1 MMPRRSEDGVREKR
15 PQARVVRQILRRR
28 RDAAAD
34 GTPTIDERNGEL
46 AAEESAAVTAEV
58 AAVSA
63 AVLAGLP
70 EDALLLDEEERRIA
84 AGANED
90 QPFGTRGSRGSGRG
104 PVATGFNV
112 AIGVLLALL
121 LAYALVAVRHQLIL
135 LLIAGFVAIGLDPA
149 VRALQ
154 RRGLSRPL
162 AVAVVSVCAFALL
175 VGFIAAVAA
184 PLAREGSGLIHA
196 GPGYLDQLKD
206 RNSTLGHLTAQLHL
220 TEAAQSLADNGMA
233 TPSAGG
239 LLSVGTRVVQ
249 GVFDTVVVLALIV
262 YFLADLPRITAAAY
276 RLAPRHRRPRIGL
289 LGDEIIAKV
298 GGFVLGNVVTSLIA
312 IAFAFPAL
320 LLLHVPYALVLA
332 VVIGVLDLIPLVGST
347 IGGAIAAAVAL
358 AAVGVPAAVSV
369 IVFTVAYRLL
379 ADYLINPVVLRRT
392 VHVRPIVT
400 VVSVVVG
407 GGLLGV
413 IGALV
418 AVPTAAAVQLLLTE
432 VVYPARDEEAVPG
445 AERS

>member
-1 MMPRRSEDGVREKR
+1 MRSQTSDDDAREVRAEG
-15 PQARVVRQILRRR
+15 RVVRQILRRR
-28 RDAAAD
+28 RSAAAAGNPQSD
-34 GTPTIDERNGEL
+34 QGTGEV
-46 AAEESAAVTAEV
+46 AAEEEAAVTAEV

-63 AVLAGLP
+63 AVQAGLP
-70 EDALLLDEEERRIA
+70 EDALLLDEDERRIA
-84 AGANED
+84 AGVNED
-90 QPFGTRGSRGSGRG
+90 QPFGTRGTRGSGRG
-104 PVATGFNV
+104 PVGTGFSV
-112 AIGVLLALL
+112 AVGVLLAIL

-149 VRALQ
+149 VRALH

-162 AVAVVSVCAFALL
+162 AVLVVSLGALALL

-184 PLAREGSGLIHA
+184 PLAREGSGLIDA
-196 GPGYLDQLKD
+196 GPGYLDQLQD
-206 RNSTLGHLTAQLHL
+206 RNSTLGRLAAQLHL
-220 TEAAQSLADNGMA
+220 TEAAQSLADDGMA

-239 LLSVGTRVVQ
+239 LLSVGTRVVE

-358 AAVGVPAAVSV
+358 AAVGVPAAISV

-379 ADYLINPVVLRRT
+379 ADYLINPAVLRRT
-392 VHVRPIVT
+392 VEVRPIVT
-400 VVSVVVG
+400 VVSVVIG

-413 IGALV
+413 VGALV
-418 AVPTAAAVQLLLTE
+418 AVPTAAAIQLLLTE
-432 VVYPARDEEAVPG
+432 VVYPARDEEAIPAPEQG
-445 AERS
+445 